1 MKYLSALIVASL
13 ILSSNA
19 LDAETFKNTNNN
31 QNGKTFG
38 QLMSWVLDGEKSPEK
53 ISIDTSDEWKS
64 INSQD
69 ESYAIWIG
77 HATYLINNGDINIL
91 TDPIFSKRA
100 SPIGFAGPKRMI
112 PPVMA
117 LEDLP
122 LIDVVVVS
130 HNHYDHFD
138 IYSLKRLHK
147 LNPETVFLVPMGD
160 KKRLKNRGLTNVH
173 ELRWWESM
181 QIGQTAI
188 HFTPVQHWSKRG
200 LFDRNKS
207 LWGGWYFESN
217 KLKLY
222 HAGDT
227 GYSNDFKATYERLG
241 APDYS
246 FIPIGAYDPRWFMK
260 DSHVN
265 PEEAVQIALD
275 LKTSHSFGMHWGT
288 FTLTDEPVTEPPQRL
303 KAELEAKGLTSDF
316 FRSPKPGE
324 ILQLSK

>member
-1 MKYLSALIVASL
+1 VIKFFLTACFIFFLFNPLS
-13 ILSSNA
+13 
-19 LDAETFKNTNNN
+19 AETFTNTNDD
-31 QNGKTFG
+31 QNGKSFG
-38 QLMSWVLDGEKSPEK
+38 QLMSWVFDGEKSPDK
-53 ISIDTSDEWKS
+53 IEIETSDQWRTLTVE
-64 INSQD
+64 D
-69 ESYAIWIG
+69 ESYAVWIG

-112 PPVMA
+112 PPVMSMN
-117 LEDLP
+117 DLP
-122 LIDVVVVS
+122 KIDVVVVS
-130 HNHYDHFD
+130 HNHYDHLD
-138 IYSLKRLHK
+138 MHSLKRLHK
-147 LNPETVFLVPMGD
+147 INPDTIFLVPMGD
-160 KKRLKNRGLTNVH
+160 GKRLKRAGLTHVH

-181 QIGQTAI
+181 EVGRSTI

-207 LWGGWYFESN
+207 LWGGWFIETTD
-217 KLKLY
+217 LKLY

-227 GYSNDFKATYERLG
+227 GYSNDFKTTYQRLG

-275 LKTSHSFGMHWGT
+275 LQTPHSFGMHWGT
-288 FTLTDEPVTEPPQRL
+288 FILTDEPVAEPPQRL
-303 KAELEAKGLTSDF
+303 AAELKAQGLSPDF

-324 ILQLSK
+324 VLSLSK

>member
-1 MKYLSALIVASL
+1 MKNLIALCVITYFC
-13 ILSSNA
+13 SSYSFA
-19 LDAETFKNTNNN
+19 DTYKNTNDQ

-38 QLMSWVLDGEKSPEK
+38 QLMTWVFDGEKGPERVK
-53 ISIDTSDEWKS
+53 IETSNQWQELAPDQT
-64 INSQD
+64 N
-69 ESYAIWIG
+69 YAVWVG

-112 PPVMA
+112 PPAMQ
-117 LEDLP
+117 LNDLP
-122 LIDVVVVS
+122 KIDAVVVS

-138 IYSLKRLHK
+138 IWSLKKLYK
-147 LNPETVFLVPMGD
+147 LNPETIFMIPVGD
-160 KKRLKNRGLTNVH
+160 KKKLIKAGIKNVVEMN
-173 ELRWWESM
+173 WWESLKVSN
-181 QIGQTAI
+181 TTF

-207 LWGGWYFESN
+207 LWGGWFMQTDA
-217 KLKLY
+217 LALY

-227 GYSNDFKATYERLG
+227 GYSNDFKTTYERLG

-288 FTLTDEPVTEPPQRL
+288 FTLTDEPVLEPPVRL
-303 KAELEAKGLTSDF
+303 ERELIDQNLEPDF

-324 ILQLSK
+324 ILQLTK

>member
-1 MKYLSALIVASL
+1 MKHLVALSVITFFC
-13 ILSSNA
+13 SNYVGA
-19 LDAETFKNTNNN
+19 QTYKNTNDQ

-38 QLMSWVLDGEKSPEK
+38 QLMTWVLDGEKGPKKVE
-53 ISIDTSDEWKS
+53 IETSTEWQEL
-64 INSQD
+64 IPDQTN
-69 ESYAIWIG
+69 YAVWIG
-77 HATYLINNGDINIL
+77 HATYLINNGDVTIL

-112 PPVMA
+112 PPAMT
-117 LEDLP
+117 LNDLP
-122 LIDVVVVS
+122 KIDVVVVS

-138 IYSLKRLHK
+138 IWSLKKLYK
-147 LNPETVFLVPMGD
+147 LNLETIFLVPAGD
-160 KKRLKNRGLTNVH
+160 RLKLIKAGIKNVY
-173 ELRWWESM
+173 EMQWWDAFNFSN
-181 QIGQTAI
+181 TTF

-207 LWGGWYFESN
+207 LWGGWFIKSN
-217 KLKLY
+217 DLALY

-227 GYSNDFKATYERLG
+227 GYSNDFKTTYERLG

-275 LKTSHSFGMHWGT
+275 LKTPYSFGMHWGT
-288 FTLTDEPVTEPPQRL
+288 FTLTDEPVLEPPARL
-303 KAELEAKGLTSDF
+303 KAALQEQNLAPDF
-316 FRSPKPGE
+316 FISPKPGQ
-324 ILQLSK
+324 ILQLTK

>member
-1 MKYLSALIVASL
+1 MKNLIALCVITYFC
-13 ILSSNA
+13 SSYSFA
-19 LDAETFKNTNNN
+19 DTYKNTNDQ

-38 QLMSWVLDGEKSPEK
+38 QLMTWVFDGEKGPERVK
-53 ISIDTSDEWKS
+53 IETSYQWQELAPDQT
-64 INSQD
+64 N
-69 ESYAIWIG
+69 YAVWVG

-112 PPVMA
+112 PPAMQ
-117 LEDLP
+117 LNDLP
-122 LIDVVVVS
+122 KIDAVVVS

-138 IYSLKRLHK
+138 IWSLKKLYK
-147 LNPETVFLVPMGD
+147 LNPETIFMIPVGD
-160 KKRLKNRGLTNVH
+160 KKKLIKAGIKNVVEMN
-173 ELRWWESM
+173 WWESLKVSN
-181 QIGQTAI
+181 TTF

-207 LWGGWYFESN
+207 LWGGWFMQTDA
-217 KLKLY
+217 LALY

-227 GYSNDFKATYERLG
+227 GYSNDFKTTYERLG

-275 LKTSHSFGMHWGT
+275 LKSPYSFGMHWGT
-288 FTLTDEPVTEPPQRL
+288 FTLTDEPVLEPPLRL
-303 KAELEAKGLTSDF
+303 ERALIDQNLEPDF

-324 ILQLSK
+324 ILQLIK

>member
-1 MKYLSALIVASL
+1 MKNLIALCVITYFC
-13 ILSSNA
+13 SSYSFA
-19 LDAETFKNTNNN
+19 DTYKNTNDQ

-38 QLMSWVLDGEKSPEK
+38 QLMTWVFDGEKGPERVK
-53 ISIDTSDEWKS
+53 IETSYQWQELAPDQ
-64 INSQD
+64 IN
-69 ESYAIWIG
+69 YAVWVG

-112 PPVMA
+112 PPAMQ
-117 LEDLP
+117 LNDLP
-122 LIDVVVVS
+122 KIDAVVVS

-138 IYSLKRLHK
+138 IWSLKKLYK
-147 LNPETVFLVPMGD
+147 LNPETIFMIPVGD
-160 KKRLKNRGLTNVH
+160 KKKLIKAGIENVV
-173 ELRWWESM
+173 EMNWWESLKVSN
-181 QIGQTAI
+181 TTF

-207 LWGGWYFESN
+207 LWGGWFMQTDA
-217 KLKLY
+217 LALY

-227 GYSNDFKATYERLG
+227 GYSNDFKTTYERLG

-275 LKTSHSFGMHWGT
+275 LKSPYSFGMHWGT
-288 FTLTDEPVTEPPQRL
+288 FTLTDEPVLEPPVRL
-303 KAELEAKGLTSDF
+303 ERALIDRNLEPDF
-316 FRSPKPGE
+316 FLSPKPGE
-324 ILQLSK
+324 ILQLIK

>member
-1 MKYLSALIVASL
+1 MKNLIALCVITYFC
-13 ILSSNA
+13 SSYSFA
-19 LDAETFKNTNNN
+19 DTYKNTNDQ

-38 QLMSWVLDGEKSPEK
+38 QLMTWVFDGEKGPERVK
-53 ISIDTSDEWKS
+53 IETSNQWQELAPDQT
-64 INSQD
+64 N
-69 ESYAIWIG
+69 YAVWVG

-112 PPVMA
+112 PPAMQ
-117 LEDLP
+117 LNDLP
-122 LIDVVVVS
+122 KIDAVVVS

-138 IYSLKRLHK
+138 IWSLKKLYK
-147 LNPETVFLVPMGD
+147 LNPETIFMIPVGD
-160 KKRLKNRGLTNVH
+160 KKKLIKAGIKNVVEMN
-173 ELRWWESM
+173 WWESLKVSN
-181 QIGQTAI
+181 TTF

-207 LWGGWYFESN
+207 LWGGWFMQTDA
-217 KLKLY
+217 LALY

-227 GYSNDFKATYERLG
+227 GYSNDFKTTYERLG

-275 LKTSHSFGMHWGT
+275 LRSPYSFGMHWGT
-288 FTLTDEPVTEPPQRL
+288 FILTDEPVLEPPVRL
-303 KAELEAKGLTSDF
+303 ERALVDQNLEPDF

-324 ILQLSK
+324 ILQLIK